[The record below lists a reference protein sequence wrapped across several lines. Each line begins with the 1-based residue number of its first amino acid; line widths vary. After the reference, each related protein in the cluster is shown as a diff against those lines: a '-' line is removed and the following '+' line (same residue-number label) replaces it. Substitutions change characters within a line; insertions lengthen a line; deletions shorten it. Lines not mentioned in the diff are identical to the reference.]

1 MVLGYLYNAPFGQ
14 SKSIKH
20 NGGHHHGL
28 NDAKLQFRPIFG
40 QIAPG
45 NDPNDP
51 LMLVI
56 TI

>member
-28 NDAKLQFRPIFG
+28 NDGKLQFRPIFG